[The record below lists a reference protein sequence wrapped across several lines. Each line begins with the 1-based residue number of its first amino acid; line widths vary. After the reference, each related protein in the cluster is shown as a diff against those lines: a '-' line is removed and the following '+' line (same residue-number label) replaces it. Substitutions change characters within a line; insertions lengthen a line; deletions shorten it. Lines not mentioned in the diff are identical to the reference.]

1 MSDLMNLFNDLDR
14 TTQVSDKKDS
24 KVLRAPFGYPGGKT
38 KSVPNILKHL
48 PYKKIYVEPFGGS
61 AAVLLARQPVDLEV
75 YNDRYGGVVAF
86 YRCLRDPIKYQ
97 SLIDYLELTVHS
109 REDFVDAKETWCD
122 ESDDVVRAAKWYYM
136 VNYSFAAVGRNYGRS
151 TSSSGVMG
159 GKIRNKLKHF
169 DHLHN
174 RLKRVQIE
182 NQDWLDCMRD
192 YDGKDTV
199 FYLDPP
205 YVDAYPGTYKYEMK
219 HDDHRRLLETIFS
232 LRGFCA
238 VSGYSNPLYENQSW
252 DAKYSWETFVSIE
265 SCSFTEGNCKLSL
278 KDVTRRSNI
287 EEVLWIREGR

>member
-86 YRCLRDPIKYQ
+86 YRCLRNPEKYQ
-97 SLIDYLELTVHS
+97 QLIDYLELTVHS
-109 REDFVDAKETWCD
+109 REDFVDAKETWCN
-122 ESDDVVRAAKWYYM
+122 EPDDIVRAAKWYYM
-136 VNYSFAAVGRNYGRS
+136 VNYSFAAVGRNFGRTT
-151 TSSSGVMG
+151 TSKGHLS

-199 FYLDPP
+199 FYIDPP

-238 VSGYSNPLYENQSW
+238 VSGYSNTLYENQSW

-265 SCSFTEGNCKLSL
+265 GCAFTEGNCKLAL
-278 KDVTRRSNI
+278 KDVAKRSNI

>member
-48 PYKKIYVEPFGGS
+48 PYKKTYVEPFGGS

-86 YRCLRDPIKYQ
+86 YRCLRDPVKYQ

-122 ESDDVVRAAKWYYM
+122 ERDDIVRAAKWYYM
-136 VNYSFAAVGRNYGRS
+136 VNYSFSSLGRNFGRA
-151 TSSSGVMG
+151 TAPRGLIA
-159 GKIRNKLKHF
+159 GKVTNKLKRF
-169 DHLHN
+169 PYIHN

-182 NQDWLDCMRD
+182 NQDWIDCMRD

-199 FYLDPP
+199 FYIDPP
-205 YVDAYPGTYKYEMK
+205 YVDAYPGAFVEEMK
-219 HDDHRRLLETIFS
+219 HDDHRRLLDAIFK

-238 VSGYSNPLYENQSW
+238 VSGYSNPLYENNDW
-252 DAKYSWETFVSIE
+252 DAKYSWETFISME
-265 SCSFTEGNCKLSL
+265 SCSFTEGNYKSCLEGVAK
-278 KDVTRRSNI
+278 RQNA

>member
-86 YRCLRDPIKYQ
+86 YRCLRNPEKYQ
-97 SLIDYLELTVHS
+97 QLIDYLELTVHS

-182 NQDWLDCMRD
+182 NQDWYDCIRD

-265 SCSFTEGNCKLSL
+265 GCAFTEGNCKLAL
-278 KDVTRRSNI
+278 KDVTKRSNI